1 MRFAHNSKLKT
12 QKAKLYMDDTLLFIP
27 PCCVDNK
34 LPKAV
39 NQAPHRQLTFY
50 THGDVTAEKFYKA
63 VSHLV
68 IDSHVMVLTM
78 PSPKQETF
86 MFLEQCFERGW
97 ITHLVLST
105 YRSCDSLIAK
115 HLGDYADRII
125 YAQSD
130 DVSDLSSHIVL
141 YNKDRALTLSG
152 PMYDRPQT
160 NVRLAAYTL
169 VFHPS
174 HLLNSSAD
182 WGNSLRNILFPD
194 VLRQR
199 KKIFAG
205 GVKLIKDKEIDRF
218 IHLEFPPLRE

>member
-1 MRFAHNSKLKT
+1 
-12 QKAKLYMDDTLLFIP
+12 MDDTLLFIP
-27 PCCVDNK
+27 PCCVGKK

-78 PSPKQETF
+78 PSPNQETF
-86 MFLEQCFERGW
+86 LFLEQCFEREW

-105 YRSCDSLIAK
+105 CRPCDTLMAK
-115 HLGDYADRII
+115 YLSDYADRII

-130 DVSDLSSHIVL
+130 DVSNLSSHMVL

-152 PMYDRPQT
+152 PLFNRPQMD
-160 NVRLAAYTL
+160 VRLAAYTI
-169 VFHPS
+169 VFYPS
-174 HLLNSSAD
+174 HLLNSTAD
-182 WGNSLRNILFPD
+182 WGNPIRNILFPD

-199 KKIFAG
+199 KKMFAN
-205 GVKLIKDKEIDRF
+205 GVKRIKDKEIDRF
-218 IHLEFPPLRE
+218 IHLEFPPLSE

>member
-1 MRFAHNSKLKT
+1 
-12 QKAKLYMDDTLLFIP
+12 MDDTLLFIP

-50 THGDVTAEKFYKA
+50 THGDVTVEKFYKA

-68 IDSHVMVLTM
+68 IDSHIMVLTM

-97 ITHLVLST
+97 ITHLILST
-105 YRSCDSLIAK
+105 LYSCDSLLHK
-115 HLGDYADRII
+115 HLGEYADRII

-130 DVSDLSSHIVL
+130 NVSFYSSHMVL
-141 YNKDRALTLSG
+141 YNQDRALTLNG
-152 PMYDRPQT
+152 PMFDRPQT
-160 NVRLAAYTL
+160 DAALVSYTL

-174 HLLNSSAD
+174 HLLSSTSD

-205 GVKLIKDKEIDRF
+205 GVKLIKDKTIDRF
-218 IHLEFPPLRE
+218 IHLEFPPFKEE

>member
-1 MRFAHNSKLKT
+1 
-12 QKAKLYMDDTLLFIP
+12 MDDTLLFIP

-39 NQAPHRQLTFY
+39 NQAPRRQLTFY
-50 THGDVTAEKFYKA
+50 THGDVTVEKFYKA

-68 IDSHVMVLTM
+68 IDSHIMVLTM

-105 YRSCDSLIAK
+105 YRSCDSLIVK

-125 YAQSD
+125 FAQSD
-130 DVSDLSSHIVL
+130 DVSDLSSHMVL

-152 PMYDRPQT
+152 PMFDRPQID
-160 NVRLAAYTL
+160 VRLAAYTI

-174 HLLNSSAD
+174 HLLNSTAD

-205 GVKLIKDKEIDRF
+205 GVKLIKDKKIDRF
-218 IHLEFPPLRE
+218 IHLEFPPFKEE

>member
-1 MRFAHNSKLKT
+1 
-12 QKAKLYMDDTLLFIP
+12 MDDTLLFIP
-27 PCCVDNK
+27 PCCVDKK

-63 VSHLV
+63 VSYLM
-68 IDSHVMVLTM
+68 IGSHVMVLTM
-78 PSPKQETF
+78 PSPKQEIF
-86 MFLEQCFERGW
+86 VFLQQCFEREW

-105 YRSCDSLIAK
+105 CRPCDTLMAK
-115 HLGDYADRII
+115 YLSDYADRII

-130 DVSDLSSHIVL
+130 DVSNLSSHMVL

-152 PMYDRPQT
+152 PLFNRPQMD
-160 NVRLAAYTL
+160 VRLAAYTI
-169 VFHPS
+169 VFYPS
-174 HLLNSSAD
+174 HLLNSTAD

-199 KKIFAG
+199 KNIFAG
-205 GVKLIKDKEIDRF
+205 GIKRIKDRELDRF
-218 IHLEFPPLRE
+218 IHLEFPPFSE

>member
-1 MRFAHNSKLKT
+1 MRFAHNSKFKT
-12 QKAKLYMDDTLLFIP
+12 QNSYMDDTLLFIP

-130 DVSDLSSHIVL
+130 DVSDLSSHMVL

-160 NVRLAAYTL
+160 DVRLAAYTL

-174 HLLNSSAD
+174 HLLNSTAD

-205 GVKLIKDKEIDRF
+205 GVKLIKDKVIDRF
-218 IHLEFPPLRE
+218 IHLEFPPLREC

>member
-1 MRFAHNSKLKT
+1 
-12 QKAKLYMDDTLLFIP
+12 MDDTLLFIP

-39 NQAPHRQLTFY
+39 NQAPHCQLTFY
-50 THGDVTAEKFYKA
+50 THGDVTVEKFYKA

-78 PSPKQETF
+78 PLPKQETF

-97 ITHLVLST
+97 TTHLVLST

-130 DVSDLSSHIVL
+130 DVSDLSSHMVL

-152 PMYDRPQT
+152 PMFDRPQID
-160 NVRLAAYTL
+160 VRLAAYTI

-174 HLLNSSAD
+174 HLLNSTAD

-199 KKIFAG
+199 KKMFAG

-218 IHLEFPPLRE
+218 IHLEFPPFKEE

>member
-1 MRFAHNSKLKT
+1 
-12 QKAKLYMDDTLLFIP
+12 MDDTLLFIP

-50 THGDVTAEKFYKA
+50 THGDVTVEKFYKA

-125 YAQSD
+125 FAQSD
-130 DVSDLSSHIVL
+130 DVSDLSSHMVL
-141 YNKDRALTLSG
+141 YNRDRALTLSG
-152 PMYDRPQT
+152 PMYDCPQIDM
-160 NVRLAAYTL
+160 RLVAYTI

-174 HLLNSSAD
+174 HLLNSTAD

-199 KKIFAG
+199 KKMFAG
-205 GVKLIKDKEIDRF
+205 GVKRITDREIDRF
-218 IHLEFPPLRE
+218 IHLEFPPLQE

>member
-1 MRFAHNSKLKT
+1 
-12 QKAKLYMDDTLLFIP
+12 MDDTLLFIP

-50 THGDVTAEKFYKA
+50 THGDVTVENFYKA

-125 YAQSD
+125 FAQSD
-130 DVSDLSSHIVL
+130 DVSDLSSHMVL

-152 PMYDRPQT
+152 PMYDRPQIDM
-160 NVRLAAYTL
+160 RLVAYTI

-174 HLLNSSAD
+174 HLLNSTAD

-199 KKIFAG
+199 QKIFAG
-205 GVKLIKDKEIDRF
+205 GVKRITDREIDRF
-218 IHLEFPPLRE
+218 IHLEFPPLQE

>member
-1 MRFAHNSKLKT
+1 
-12 QKAKLYMDDTLLFIP
+12 MDDTLLFIP
-27 PCCVDNK
+27 PCCVDKK

-50 THGDVTAEKFYKA
+50 THGDVTVEKFYKA

-78 PSPKQETF
+78 PSPKHETF
-86 MFLEQCFERGW
+86 AFLQQCFERGW
-97 ITHLVLST
+97 ITRLVLST
-105 YRSCDSLIAK
+105 NRSYDTLLAK
-115 HLGDYADRII
+115 CLGDYTDRII
-125 YAQSD
+125 YAQND
-130 DVSDLSSHIVL
+130 DVSNLSSHMVL

-152 PMYDRPQT
+152 PMFDRPQMD
-160 NVRLAAYTL
+160 VRLAAYTI
-169 VFHPS
+169 VFYPS
-174 HLLNSSAD
+174 HLLNSTAD

-205 GVKLIKDKEIDRF
+205 GIKRIKDRELDRF
-218 IHLEFPPLRE
+218 IHLEFPPLSE

>member
-1 MRFAHNSKLKT
+1 
-12 QKAKLYMDDTLLFIP
+12 MDDTLLFIP
-27 PCCVDNK
+27 PCCVDKK

-78 PSPKQETF
+78 PSPKQEIF
-86 MFLEQCFERGW
+86 VFLQQCFERGW
-97 ITHLVLST
+97 ITRLVLST
-105 YRSCDSLIAK
+105 NRSCDTLLAK
-115 HLGDYADRII
+115 SLGDYTDRII

-130 DVSDLSSHIVL
+130 DVSNLSSHMVL

-152 PMYDRPQT
+152 PMFDRPQMD
-160 NVRLAAYTL
+160 VLLAAYTF
-169 VFHPS
+169 VFYPS
-174 HLLNSSAD
+174 HLLNSTAD

-205 GVKLIKDKEIDRF
+205 GIKRIKDRELDRF
-218 IHLEFPPLRE
+218 LHLEFPPFSE

>member
-1 MRFAHNSKLKT
+1 
-12 QKAKLYMDDTLLFIP
+12 MDDTLLFIP

-50 THGDVTAEKFYKA
+50 THGDVTVEKFYKA

-78 PSPKQETF
+78 PLPKQETF
-86 MFLEQCFERGW
+86 MFFEQCFERGW
-97 ITHLVLST
+97 TTHLVLST

-130 DVSDLSSHIVL
+130 DVSDLSSHMVL

-152 PMYDRPQT
+152 PMFDRPQID
-160 NVRLAAYTL
+160 VRLAAYTI

-174 HLLNSSAD
+174 HLLNSTAD

-199 KKIFAG
+199 KKMFAG

-218 IHLEFPPLRE
+218 IHLEFPPFKEE

>member
-1 MRFAHNSKLKT
+1 
-12 QKAKLYMDDTLLFIP
+12 MDDTLLFIP
-27 PCCVDNK
+27 PCCVDKK

-39 NQAPHRQLTFY
+39 SQAPYRQLTFY

-78 PSPKQETF
+78 SFPNQETF

-97 ITHLVLST
+97 ITRLVLST
-105 YRSCDSLIAK
+105 YRSCDTLLAK
-115 HLGDYADRII
+115 HLGEYADRVI
-125 YAQSD
+125 YVQSE
-130 DVSDLSSHIVL
+130 DVSELSSHMVL

-160 NVRLAAYTL
+160 DVRLSAYTL

-174 HLLNSSAD
+174 HLLNTTAD

-194 VLRQR
+194 VLRHR
-199 KKIFAG
+199 KKLFAG
-205 GVKLIKDKEIDRF
+205 GIKRIIDKEIDRF
-218 IHLEFPPLRE
+218 LHLEFPPLKD

>member
-1 MRFAHNSKLKT
+1 
-12 QKAKLYMDDTLLFIP
+12 MDDTLLFIP
-27 PCCVDNK
+27 PCCVDQK

-39 NQAPHRQLTFY
+39 IQAPHCQLTFY

-63 VSHLV
+63 LSYLM
-68 IDSHVMVLTM
+68 IDAHIMVLTM
-78 PSPKQETF
+78 TSPKQETF

-105 YRSCDSLIAK
+105 YRSCDTLIAK
-115 HLGDYADRII
+115 HLGEYADRII

-130 DVSDLSSHIVL
+130 DVSDLSSHMVL

-160 NVRLAAYTL
+160 DVRLAAYTL

-199 KKIFAG
+199 KKIFSG
-205 GVKLIKDKEIDRF
+205 GIKRIKDREIDRF
-218 IHLEFPPLRE
+218 IHLEFPPLKEL

>member
-1 MRFAHNSKLKT
+1 MRFAHNSKLKI
-12 QKAKLYMDDTLLFIP
+12 QNSYMDDTLLFIP

-97 ITHLVLST
+97 ITRLVLST

-115 HLGDYADRII
+115 YLSAYADRII

-130 DVSDLSSHIVL
+130 DVSDLSSHMVL

-160 NVRLAAYTL
+160 DVRLAAYTL

-199 KKIFAG
+199 KKLFAG

>member
-1 MRFAHNSKLKT
+1 
-12 QKAKLYMDDTLLFIP
+12 MDDTLLFIP
-27 PCCVDNK
+27 PCCVDKK

-39 NQAPHRQLTFY
+39 NQAPRRQLTFY
-50 THGDVTAEKFYKA
+50 THGDVTVEKFYKA

-97 ITHLVLST
+97 ITYLVLST
-105 YRSCDSLIAK
+105 YRSCDTLMAK
-115 HLGDYADRII
+115 YLGDYTERII

-130 DVSDLSSHIVL
+130 DVSDLSSHMVL
-141 YNKDRALTLSG
+141 YNKDRALTLNG
-152 PMYDRPQT
+152 PMFDRPQT
-160 NVRLAAYTL
+160 EKALVSYTL

-174 HLLNSSAD
+174 HLLNSTSD

-205 GVKLIKDKEIDRF
+205 GIKRIKDREIDRF
-218 IHLEFPPLRE
+218 LHLEFPPLREC